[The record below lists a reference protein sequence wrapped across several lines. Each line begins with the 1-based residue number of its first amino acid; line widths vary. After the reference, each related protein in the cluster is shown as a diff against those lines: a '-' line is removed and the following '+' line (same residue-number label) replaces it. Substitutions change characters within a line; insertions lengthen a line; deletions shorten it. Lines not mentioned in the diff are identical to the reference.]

1 MRSLERLRNRRN
13 QMIQKYCELVFSNSE
28 KGISLDD
35 EESML
40 LLDWGRLNDKI
51 ISLKK
56 QNVQILNA
64 SSESNGFG
72 I

>member
-35 EESML
+35 EEWMR

-64 SSESNGFG
+64 SSESNGLG

>member
-1 MRSLERLRNRRN
+1 
-13 QMIQKYCELVFSNSE
+13 MIQKYCELVFSNSE
-28 KGISLDD
+28 KGIYLDD

-40 LLDWGRLNDKI
+40 LRDWGQLNDKI

-64 SSESNGFG
+64 SAESNGFG